1 MKEVIKTLAPETYE
15 VMRGGET
22 TMIQIVPQ
30 IVSSLRKDLTLWE
43 DPAGLPEY
51 LLFKIKS

>member
-15 VMRGGET
+15 VFRGGET

-43 DPAGLPEY
+43 DPTGLPE
-51 LLFKIKS
+51 

>member
-1 MKEVIKTLAPETYE
+1 MKDVIKTLAPEKYE
-15 VMRGGET
+15 VMRGEET
-22 TMIQIVPQ
+22 TIVQIVPQ